1 VLFKN
6 LKVFLLVFLGTSIVL
21 GSLFTISYLY
31 EEKTYLEKEL
41 VKWQE
46 EVSQLNQELEKMK
59 IYVQNINKYA
69 EAYRTTPEI
78 ITMVITESEKYNLN
92 PTIMFELIRAES
104 SFNSQVVSKMG
115 AKGLC
120 QITPRTAKELAR
132 ELKLEYSE
140 EKLFD
145 HHYNIQLGTYYLAK
159 LLKEYNM
166 DYHKALT
173 AYNRGPTGLTNF
185 IKTRGTAVSRYS
197 QRISSRSQQL
207 TLRKTNSF

>member
-1 VLFKN
+1 MLFKN